1 MNHVVVHKYI
11 KGGFLMKKNLVA
23 LILIIC
29 MIMPL
34 FAQGSAEQTG
44 EKEYLLR
51 FGHVLTPEDTF
62 NKQYLEWAKAVSA
75 RTDGKLKIEVYPSGQ
90 LGVEEDVLE
99 QIRLGSNVGWQTD
112 PARLGNYVKEWGILY
127 APFFLSGIE
136 DVENLLESKVVKS
149 WVDKLEKEHQ
159 IKVISYAW
167 VQGYRNVF
175 TNKPG
180 KSPAELKGSLIRT
193 ANAPAWLATVN
204 SLGSKAVALAYGDL
218 YNGIQTKVVDGCE
231 LPYAAAKQLK
241 VYEVAKY
248 IVETEHIFQLNVM
261 VASSAWF
268 NKLPADYQKI
278 LIEECDKAGL
288 AASQILLKNAEADR
302 KFMIEKG
309 MKYIPHSELDM
320 DAFIASGQKAYDD
333 LGLAEAKRAVY
344 AELGK

>member
-1 MNHVVVHKYI
+1 
-11 KGGFLMKKNLVA
+11 MKKS
-23 LILIIC
+23 ILI
-29 MIMPL
+29 MALAALLLMPL
-34 FAQGSAEQTG
+34 FAQGTVEAKADQ
-44 EKEYLLR
+44 EYVLR

-62 NKQYLEWAKAVSA
+62 NKQYLEWSKAVA
-75 RTDGKLKIEVYPSGQ
+75 ERTNGKLKIEVYPSAQ

-127 APFFLSGIE
+127 MPFFLSGIE
-136 DVENLLESKVVKS
+136 DVEKLLESKVVQG
-149 WVDKLEKEHQ
+149 WVDQLEKQHQ
-159 IKVISYAW
+159 IKVVSYAW
-167 VQGYRNVF
+167 VQGFRNVF

-180 KSPAELKGSLIRT
+180 KSPAELRNSLIRT

-204 SLGSKAVALAYGDL
+204 SLGSKAVALAYGEL

-248 IVETEHIFQLNVM
+248 IVETQHIFQLNVM
-261 VASSAWF
+261 VVSAAWF

-278 LIEECDKAGL
+278 LIEECNKAGL
-288 AASQILLKNAEADR
+288 VASNILLKNAEADR
-302 KFMIEKG
+302 QFMIDQG
-309 MKYIPHSELDM
+309 MTYIPHSALDVA
-320 DAFIASGQKAYDD
+320 AFKASGEAAYKA
-333 LGLAEAKRAVY
+333 LGLDAAKAAVY

>member
-1 MNHVVVHKYI
+1 
-11 KGGFLMKKNLVA
+11 MKKTLFVLLMIA
-23 LILIIC
+23 VILLPII
-29 MIMPL
+29 
-34 FAQGSAEQTG
+34 AQGTQEQSA

-62 NKQYLEWAKAVSA
+62 HKQYLEWAKAVFEK
-75 RTDGKLKIEVYPSGQ
+75 TNGKLKIEVYPSAQ

-127 APFFLSGIE
+127 MPFFLSGIE
-136 DVENLLESKVVKS
+136 DVEKLLDSKVVQG

-159 IKVISYAW
+159 IKVVSYAW
-167 VQGYRNVF
+167 VQGFRNVF

-180 KSPAELKGSLIRT
+180 KSPSELRNSLIRT

-204 SLGSKAVALAYGDL
+204 SLGCKAVALPYGDL

-241 VYEVAKY
+241 VYEVAKN
-248 IVETEHIFQLNVM
+248 IVETQHIFQLNVM
-261 VASSAWF
+261 VVSASWY
-268 NKLPADYQKI
+268 NKLPSEYQKI
-278 LIEECDKAGL
+278 LVDECNKAGL
-288 AASQILLKNAEADR
+288 AASNILLKNAEADR
-302 KFMIEKG
+302 QFMIDQG
-309 MKYIPHSELDM
+309 MTYIPHSALDV
-320 DAFIASGQKAYDD
+320 DAFKVSGQKAYES
-333 LGLAEAKRAVY
+333 LGLAEVKAAVY

>member
-1 MNHVVVHKYI
+1 MRKFLLVFVVLALVLLP
-11 KGGFLMKKNLVA
+11 LM
-23 LILIIC
+23 
-29 MIMPL
+29 
-34 FAQGSAEQTG
+34 AQATEETQQG
-44 EKEYLLR
+44 KEYVLR

-62 NKQYLEWAKAVSA
+62 NKQYLEWSKAVA
-75 RTDGKLKIEVYPSGQ
+75 ERTGGKLKIEVYPSGQ

-127 APFFLSGIE
+127 MPFFLSGID
-136 DVENLLESKVVKS
+136 DVEKLLDSKVVKG
-149 WVDKLEKEHQ
+149 WIDKLEKEYQ
-159 IKVISYAW
+159 IKVVSYAW
-167 VQGYRNVF
+167 VQGFRNIF

-180 KSPAELKGSLIRT
+180 KSPTELRNSLIRT

-204 SLGSKAVALAYGDL
+204 SLGCKAVALAYGDL

-261 VASSAWF
+261 VVSSAWF

-278 LIEECDKAGL
+278 LVEECDKAGL
-288 AASQILLKNAEADR
+288 VASNILLKNAEADR
-302 KFMIEKG
+302 QFMIDKG
-309 MKYIPHSELDM
+309 MTYIPHSALDM
-320 DAFIASGQKAYDD
+320 NAFIANGQKAYDS
-333 LGLAEAKRAVY
+333 LGLADAKAAVY